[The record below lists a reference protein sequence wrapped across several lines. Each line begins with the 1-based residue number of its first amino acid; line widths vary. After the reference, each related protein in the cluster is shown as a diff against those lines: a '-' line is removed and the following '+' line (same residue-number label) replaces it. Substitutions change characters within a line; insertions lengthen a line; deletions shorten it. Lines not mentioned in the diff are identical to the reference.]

1 MCVGERPLPG
11 LTDGLYSEA
20 VAAGLN
26 QPLHLVGVARAV
38 VNGHKPAQETAGGG
52 GGGDVIGKRG
62 ELN

>member
-52 GGGDVIGKRG
+52 GGVLLGKG
-62 ELN
+62 VN